1 MGFLFCFSIYH
12 VVDDDD
18 DDDQE
23 LDGNFEVPKSFKF
36 IMIMKLLSGG
46 EWYYW

>member
-12 VVDDDD
+12 VDDDDD

-23 LDGNFEVPKSFKF
+23 LDGNFEVPKSFN
-36 IMIMKLLSGG
+36 LL
-46 EWYYW
+46 